1 MISTKILPNLVCN
14 LSDLNL
20 SKSEFKSYLT
30 TIQSLLKKIE
40 EERLADPSGSI
51 KEDESD
57 MNKIMKE
64 IEEMDKDQSKKNNE
78 IFTSIQGPS
87 TSSDF
92 DFLNLF
98 EPGGSAS
105 IPKQEIT
112 QTINNN
118 DLQINNNSLQL
129 TKELSAGTHINY
141 NIKPIISNEISA
153 PKTTVVGQKMD
164 NNFDFFNE
172 VENNNNKIFSVAPKP
187 KLQNPGLFNQ
197 TVQMKKLQNNTNN
210 NNLTSSLNETNN
222 NNSQNLFNNL
232 NVNPKSN
239 PMTLGNTFQQKT
251 NIMPSNSNKGNMVNL
266 NYDPFS
272 ELDNKTNPNTN
283 PFSKEPINVSSN
295 NNAIISKPL
304 QNQTGKTNGNDLGGW
319 NFDDFKTK
327 DTIIPSNFFAK
338 IFLQSYL
345 LKINTKKTY

>member
-78 IFTSIQGPS
+78 IFISIQGPS
-87 TSSDF
+87 TSNDF

-98 EPGGSAS
+98 EPGGSTS
-105 IPKQEIT
+105 VVKQELT
-112 QTINNN
+112 QTNNNN
-118 DLQINNNSLQL
+118 DLPINNNNLQM
-129 TKELSAGTHINY
+129 TKELSAGTHISFN
-141 NIKPIISNEISA
+141 NKPMVSNEINPQKNAVS
-153 PKTTVVGQKMD
+153 GQKMD

-172 VENNNNKIFSVAPKP
+172 VDNNNKVFSAAPKL

-197 TVQMKKLQNNTNN
+197 TVQMKKMQNNANN
-210 NNLTSSLNETNN
+210 NNLTFNETNN
-222 NNSQNLFNNL
+222 NNNSSQNNSQNLFNNL
-232 NVNPKSN
+232 NVNSKLN
-239 PMTLGNTFQQKT
+239 PMTLGNTSQQKT
-251 NIMPSNSNKGNMVNL
+251 NIMPSNSITGNMVNL

-272 ELDNKTNPNTN
+272 ELDSKTNSNSN
-283 PFSKEPINVSSN
+283 PFSKDPINLSSN
-295 NNAIISKPL
+295 NKIIINKSL
-304 QNQTGKTNGNDLGGW
+304 QNQIGKGIENDLEGW
-319 NFDDFKTK
+319 KFEDFKTK
-327 DTIIPSNFFAK
+327 DATTTSK
-338 IFLQSYL
+338 FLQKYS
-345 LKINTKKTY
+345 